1 MTGCAAG
8 GGRIGG
14 HGMTGAGRRRRGRRL
29 AVFGIHSDR
38 GYTEIVKGIR
48 IKTLVSGD
56 ETLMTEFV
64 MAEGSVLPE
73 HKHVHEQ
80 TGYLVRGKMK
90 LKVSGLSRIIMPG
103 DSWCVPPN
111 ALHGAEVLEDSLAV
125 EVFSPYREE
134 YARYLDRED
143 VAGAD

>member
-1 MTGCAAG
+1 MRRGKVPAER
-8 GGRIGG
+8 GGR
-14 HGMTGAGRRRRGRRL
+14 RYV
-29 AVFGIHSDR
+29 VFGIHSDK

-64 MAEGSVLPE
+64 MAKGSQLPE

-90 LKVSGLSRIIMPG
+90 LEVSGLARVIAPG

-111 ALHGAEVLEDSLAV
+111 ALHSAEILEDSLAV

-134 YARYLDRED
+134 YARYLNRED
-143 VAGAD
+143 VEGAG

>member
-1 MTGCAAG
+1 M
-8 GGRIGG
+8 
-14 HGMTGAGRRRRGRRL
+14 
-29 AVFGIHSDR
+29 FGIHSDR

-64 MAEGSVLPE
+64 MARGSELPE

-90 LKVSGLSRIIMPG
+90 LHVSGLSRVIVPG

-111 ALHGAEVLEDSLAV
+111 ALHSAEILEDSLAV

-134 YARYLDRED
+134 YARYLNEAD
-143 VAGAD
+143 VEGAG

>member
-1 MTGCAAG
+1 M
-8 GGRIGG
+8 
-14 HGMTGAGRRRRGRRL
+14 
-29 AVFGIHSDR
+29 FGIHSDR

-64 MAEGSVLPE
+64 MSKGSELPE

-80 TGYLVRGKMK
+80 TGYLVRGMMR
-90 LKVSGLSRIIMPG
+90 LRISGLSRLVCPG
-103 DSWCVPPN
+103 DSWCVPP
-111 ALHGAEVLEDSLAV
+111 HVVHSAEILEDSLAV

-134 YARYLDRED
+134 YARYLNRED
-143 VAGAD
+143 VEGAG

>member
-1 MTGCAAG
+1 MF
-8 GGRIGG
+8 
-14 HGMTGAGRRRRGRRL
+14 GM
-29 AVFGIHSDR
+29 HSDR

-64 MAEGSVLPE
+64 MAKGSQLPE
-73 HKHVHEQ
+73 HRHLHEQ
-80 TGYLVRGKMK
+80 TGYLVRGKMR
-90 LKVSGLSRIIMPG
+90 LEVSGHARVISPG

-111 ALHGAEVLEDSLAV
+111 APHSAEILEDSLAV

-134 YARYLDRED
+134 YARYLNRED
-143 VAGAD
+143 VEGAG

>member
-1 MTGCAAG
+1 M
-8 GGRIGG
+8 
-14 HGMTGAGRRRRGRRL
+14 
-29 AVFGIHSDR
+29 FGIHSDR
-38 GYTEIVKGIR
+38 GYTEIVRGIL
-48 IKTLVSGD
+48 IKTLVSGG

-64 MAEGSVLPE
+64 MTRGSELPE

-90 LKVSGLSRIIMPG
+90 LQISGLSRVIAPG

-111 ALHGAEVLEDSLAV
+111 ALHRAEILEDSVAV

-134 YARYLDRED
+134 YARYLNRED
-143 VAGAD
+143 VEGAD